1 MSKVVV
7 SIVTWN
13 SMKFLPDALASL
25 KGQTY
30 EDISLIIVDNASTDG
45 VVDFVR
51 AHHPYAVVL
60 RNPKNRG
67 FSHGHNQAIAYAR
80 AHLRTEGEELFMLVM
95 NPDIILEPNYIE
107 TVVGRMT
114 QRRDAGSV
122 GGKLLKMYQ
131 TGEEDVLMEQV
142 KSDTI
147 DSTGMRIMRSR
158 RGVERGA
165 GETDDESQYGRTEE
179 VFGVSGALAMYRL
192 SALEDIAYRGEFFD
206 EDFFAY
212 KEDVDIAW
220 RLRLRGWVSLYV
232 PFAKAYHYRTAYG
245 RERTSVLELIRR
257 RRVRSEAV
265 NFFSYRNHILLLM
278 KNDTAVN
285 AMLHAPLILWYEFRK
300 FLYMLFF
307 EPRTLRAIAAAIR
320 LTPRMLRKRRLAMS
334 RATVRSADIRQWF
347 R

>member
-1 MSKVVV
+1 MPKVVV

-13 SMKFLPDALASL
+13 SMKFLPDVLVSL
-25 KGQTY
+25 KTQTH

-45 VVDFVR
+45 MVDFVR
-51 AHHPYAVVL
+51 EHHPAAMVL
-60 RNPKNRG
+60 RNFKNLG
-67 FSHGHNQAIAYAR
+67 FAHAHNQAIAYAR
-80 AHLRTEGEELFMLVM
+80 AHLQTGGEELYLLVT
-95 NPDIILEPNYIE
+95 NPDVILEPNYIE
-107 TVVGRMT
+107 TIVGRME
-114 QRRDAGSV
+114 QRRDAGSA

-131 TGEEDVLMEQV
+131 TGEGVLVEQV

-147 DSTGMRIMRSR
+147 DSTGMRITRSR

-165 GETDDESQYGRTEE
+165 GETDDEMQYGRTEE

-220 RLRLRGWVSLYV
+220 RLRSRGWASLYV

-245 RERTSVLELIRR
+245 RERTGVLELIRGR
-257 RRVRSEAV
+257 RERSGTV
-265 NFFSYRNHILLLM
+265 NFYSYRNHLLLLM
-278 KNDTAVN
+278 KNDTVVN
-285 AMLHAPLILWYEFRK
+285 AMLHAPLIFWYELKK
-300 FLYMLFF
+300 FLYILFF
-307 EPRTLRAIAAAIR
+307 EPKTLRAITAAFR
-320 LTPRMLRKRRLAMS
+320 LMPRMLSKRRLAMS
-334 RATVRSADIRQWF
+334 RATVRSADIRRWF